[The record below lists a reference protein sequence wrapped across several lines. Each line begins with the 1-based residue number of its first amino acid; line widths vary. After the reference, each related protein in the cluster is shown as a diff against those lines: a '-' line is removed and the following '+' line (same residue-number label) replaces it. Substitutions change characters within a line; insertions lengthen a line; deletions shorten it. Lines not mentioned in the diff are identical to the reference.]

1 MKILITGGLGYIGS
15 HLAVKLLQKKYDIT
29 IIDNLEN
36 SKIDIIKKI
45 KKITGKGV
53 KFYKIDL
60 LDKKKLSSLF
70 KTNKFDTV
78 FHLAGLKSVK
88 ESETNPEKYLQ
99 GNITT
104 SINLLNVMIKFNV
117 RKIVYS
123 SSATVYGDQK
133 ENIYHEGMKTNPTN
147 FYGFTKKTIEDFLIE
162 LNKKKMMKYVILR
175 YFNPAGCHESGLLG
189 DEPNGIANNLFP
201 YILQLIKGKHKKL
214 KIYGNKFKTKDG
226 TGARDYIHID
236 DLVDAH
242 VKSLKIIKKK
252 KSEILNIGTGKAYTV
267 LEIVKTFQN
276 CLNYNIKYEYFK
288 KRKGDLAI
296 YFNNIKKSKKILNWV
311 AKKNLED
318 MCSSIYKYGNK

>member
-1 MKILITGGLGYIGS
+1 
-15 HLAVKLLQKKYDIT
+15 
-29 IIDNLEN
+29 
-36 SKIDIIKKI
+36 
-45 KKITGKGV
+45 
-53 KFYKIDL
+53 
-60 LDKKKLSSLF
+60 
-70 KTNKFDTV
+70 
-78 FHLAGLKSVK
+78 
-88 ESETNPEKYLQ
+88 
-99 GNITT
+99 
-104 SINLLNVMIKFNV
+104 MIKSNV

-133 ENIYHEGMKTNPTN
+133 ENIYHERMKTNPTN

-162 LNKKKMMKYVILR
+162 LNKKKKIKYVILR
-175 YFNPAGCHESGLLG
+175 YFNPAGCHQSGLLG